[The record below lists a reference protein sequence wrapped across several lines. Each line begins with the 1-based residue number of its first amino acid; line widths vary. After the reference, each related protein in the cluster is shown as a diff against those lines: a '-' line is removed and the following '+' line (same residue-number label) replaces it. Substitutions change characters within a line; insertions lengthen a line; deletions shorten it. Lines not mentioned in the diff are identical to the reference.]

1 MDDMLKKYYNADYL
15 IKIININLDYFE
27 NLGYDS
33 LENYDKLYK
42 LLTVDTEDKL
52 KNFSKYEEL
61 NFYSKR
67 LYNLSNDNKYL
78 EEIMTEEMER
88 NLRGQENYLAGFTE
102 GNVKGELKGKL
113 EGRLEGKLETQT
125 LIVKNLLNE
134 NMNDLQ
140 IMKITNLSKDELEN
154 IKKELIN

>member
-1 MDDMLKKYYNADYL
+1 
-15 IKIININLDYFE
+15 
-27 NLGYDS
+27 
-33 LENYDKLYK
+33 
-42 LLTVDTEDKL
+42 
-52 KNFSKYEEL
+52 
-61 NFYSKR
+61 
-67 LYNLSNDNKYL
+67 
-78 EEIMTEEMER
+78 MTEEMER